1 MNATQPQQSL
11 THFQQ
16 AYQQLYK
23 KSPRD
28 LIMLENDWVLVNG
41 ARIHVTQL
49 DYMTQQLQTEYR
61 QQLLQR
67 RSVVN
72 KLIGWLNKH

>member
-1 MNATQPQQSL
+1 
-11 THFQQ
+11 
-16 AYQQLYK
+16 
-23 KSPRD
+23 
-28 LIMLENDWVLVNG
+28 ML
-41 ARIHVTQL
+41 VTQL

-67 RSVVN
+67 RGVVN